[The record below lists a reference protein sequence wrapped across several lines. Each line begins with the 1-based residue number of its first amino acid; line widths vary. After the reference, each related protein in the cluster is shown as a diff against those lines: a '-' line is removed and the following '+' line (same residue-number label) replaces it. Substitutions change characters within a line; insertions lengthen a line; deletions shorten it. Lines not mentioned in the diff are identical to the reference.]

1 MADQFCLRWN
11 NFQSNIVS
19 ALDSLKCSEDLV
31 DVTLTCEGR
40 NIKAHKVILSACSP
54 YFRNVFK
61 ENPCQHPVII
71 LKDVSA
77 DDIVSLLSYM
87 YQGEVFIEESKLS
100 SFLHTAALLQVKGLT
115 GVTQQKENFTSPN
128 TSNKLY
134 TQLTISSKPLFGAAH
149 KETKLPALKK
159 RRSSTSDKPTD
170 VTIGDGPKKNKII
183 ETFDIYSRSNLAHPT
198 KIDNPVF
205 FPENNIDKKC
215 DGKIDVP
222 IITANGKSSSSQ
234 VAQGDNIPVTIKTE
248 RTDDNNS
255 PTLSI
260 NANSE
265 NDESLPDYENSM
277 LARSLLSG
285 INPSKSE
292 ASANNSTLKKVSNV
306 MVDVHC
312 STRSKDIL
320 NSDTVTFTNAP
331 SKSPVKS
338 MLTEELHLKPEKQ
351 SPKSDVEYEPEVLL
365 SEHQDGTDSDSNFTQ
380 DQSQALLMLAGMST
394 VPVLTGGAS
403 TSQGLAHQSNH
414 AAICGD
420 CPHCGMKYS
429 NQSALK
435 YHVRLMHSDLTNRLC
450 CYLCPRSF
458 TMRETFKEHMWT
470 SHGQRN

>member
-11 NFQSNIVS
+11 NFQTNIVT

-31 DVTLTCEGR
+31 DVTLTCEGK

-71 LKDVSA
+71 LKDVQA

-115 GVTQQKENFTSPN
+115 GVTQQG
-128 TSNKLY
+128 SN
-134 TQLTISSKPLFGAAH
+134 
-149 KETKLPALKK
+149 
-159 RRSSTSDKPTD
+159 
-170 VTIGDGPKKNKII
+170 
-183 ETFDIYSRSNLAHPT
+183 
-198 KIDNPVF
+198 
-205 FPENNIDKKC
+205 
-215 DGKIDVP
+215 
-222 IITANGKSSSSQ
+222 
-234 VAQGDNIPVTIKTE
+234 AQGDEAPVVVKME
-248 RTDDNNS
+248 CPDEEDSLGQPAPLDNPDIESDNL
-255 PTLSI
+255 PT
-260 NANSE
+260 
-265 NDESLPDYENSM
+265 YENSM

-285 INPSKSE
+285 INPCKSDIN
-292 ASANNSTLKKVSNV
+292 ANNSSPKSKLNKNELNANRKDTNSSHNLNVLNKSPLK
-306 MVDVHC
+306 
-312 STRSKDIL
+312 IL
-320 NSDTVTFTNAP
+320 NDEP
-331 SKSPVKS
+331 SVKS
-338 MLTEELHLKPEKQ
+338 EKQ
-351 SPKSDVEYEPEVLL
+351 SPKSDLEYEPEVLP
-365 SEHQDGTDSDSNFTQ
+365 SEQQDGIDSEGAYNQES
-380 DQSQALLMLAGMST
+380 SQALLLLAGMSS
-394 VPVLTGGAS
+394 VPVLATGAS
-403 TSQGLAHQSNH
+403 TSQGTSHQSNH

>member
-11 NFQSNIVS
+11 NFQTNIVS

-77 DDIVSLLSYM
+77 DDILSLLSYM

-115 GVTQQKENFTSPN
+115 GVTQQFSV
-128 TSNKLY
+128 S
-134 TQLTISSKPLFGAAH
+134 H
-149 KETKLPALKK
+149 KEAKMPALKK
-159 RRSSTSDKPTD
+159 RRSSTSDKPNETPL
-170 VTIGDGPKKNKII
+170 GDSHKKSKIV
-183 ETFDIYSRSNLAHPT
+183 ETSEMYCKNNGSQVKA
-198 KIDNPVF
+198 DNSLYL
-205 FPENNIDKKC
+205 PENNIEKKNESKT
-215 DGKIDVP
+215 DQIV
-222 IITANGKSSSSQ
+222 TANGKNTSQ
-234 VAQGDNIPVTIKTE
+234 VNMQEDIPVTIKTE
-248 RTDDNNS
+248 WEDSIS
-255 PTLSI
+255 PVHNQSI
-260 NANSE
+260 NSE
-265 NDESLPDYENSM
+265 NDDSLPDYENSM
-277 LARSLLSG
+277 LARSLISG
-285 INPSKSE
+285 INPSKSDVC
-292 ASANNSTLKKVSNV
+292 ANTIKKVSNIPDMQSV
-306 MVDVHC
+306 IRQKESSMD
-312 STRSKDIL
+312 SMNFQTL
-320 NSDTVTFTNAP
+320 T
-331 SKSPVKS
+331 KSPVK
-338 MLTEELHLKPEKQ
+338 TNEESLVKSEKP
-351 SPKSDVEYEPEVLL
+351 SPKSDMDYEPEVLL
-365 SEHQDGTDSDSNFTQ
+365 SEQQDGADSEYSQ
-380 DQSQALLMLAGMST
+380 EQSQALLLLAGMST
-394 VPVLTGGAS
+394 APVLASGAS
-403 TSQGLAHQSNH
+403 TSQNVSHQSNH